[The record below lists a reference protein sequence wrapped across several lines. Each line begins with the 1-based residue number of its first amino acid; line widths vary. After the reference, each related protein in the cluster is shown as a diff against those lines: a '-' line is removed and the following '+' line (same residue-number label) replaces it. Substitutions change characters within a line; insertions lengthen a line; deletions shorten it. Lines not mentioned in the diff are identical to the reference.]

1 MGKKIIL
8 FVLFLGLLGVGAA
21 FAQDAAAPAPAQG
34 TLALDAPP
42 EKTSSSGLPI
52 PRFVSLG
59 ADKVF
64 VRTGPALRYPIKWVY
79 QRANLPVEITQ
90 EFDTWRKIRDMD
102 GDDGWVHQSLLSGE
116 RYGIVKG
123 ESNLALRKDPEEGG
137 RILAVVEPNVVAQ
150 FRTCAGAWCEISA
163 DGYTGWA
170 ERKFLWGIYD
180 SEDFD

>member
-8 FVLFLGLLGVGAA
+8 IAVFLCVLAGGPV
-21 FAQDAAAPAPAQG
+21 FAQEAEAPPPAQG
-34 TLALDAPP
+34 TLAVDAPM

-123 ESNLALRKDPEEGG
+123 EANLALRKEPEEGG
-137 RILAVVEPNVVAQ
+137 RILAVVEPNVVAALS
-150 FRTCAGAWCEISA
+150 TCAGAWCEVSA

-170 ERKFLWGIYD
+170 QRKFLWGIYD